1 MEAGKIRDFRALYIF
16 SNIFL
21 IKILD
26 RIIERMYYK
35 LHKEY
40 VFENKVKVR
49 LI

>member
-1 MEAGKIRDFRALYIF
+1 MEASKIRNSRTLYIF

-26 RIIERMYYK
+26 RTIERMYYK

-40 VFENKVKVR
+40 TFENKVKVR